1 MLIRLFFVGLL
12 SFQISFCLAQLAQ
25 GHYTIDHYSDA
36 NGLPQNSVKSI
47 AGDYQGF
54 VWFVTESGLARFDGR
69 HFYTYSKLNLPLKDN
84 RFYAMFPSMEKL
96 APKRNQETF
105 HAATDKA
112 DYVRVADGKAMVD
125 SLYFNKINRLRSYKT
140 SNGITFVTS
149 GLPIVQTVPFIAN
162 YIIPVAG
169 KQGSYYMCDSSGA
182 KLYENWQKKIT
193 YPFKNRFPANYFLL
207 KKKLYY
213 NYGSGKITRV
223 DAPKAENYPLGGD
236 ILTDPSYAAGKS
248 SIQIYWNSI
257 NDQVF
262 LYLNKNLYLLRADKD
277 KMMVAELVVKGFDF
291 KTLNIQTVY
300 FNKTDQALFLGSAT
314 QGLYVLRGQ
323 PFKTLTISQD
333 NQIEN
338 VFYAQTNYAKDA
350 VLVPRGFIVKK
361 QADGSVLV
369 KRLSGNLKENGIDSR
384 GILTDEKGMRWV
396 KNYQYI
402 SRYNPKGDKLLNRWG
417 LGDEIKT
424 IYSTPD
430 GMIWLGLK
438 KLGLFRINTLL
449 NNPSPEHFLIGNLN
463 NISFITSWTGQK
475 MLVGTE
481 HGLYTLDLTSKKAV
495 LVEGT
500 QNMFI
505 KSIYTA
511 EPGQI
516 WITAQDKGIM
526 LFSRNRLVVFPLD
539 KHKYLTAS
547 HCLFEDNNGFF
558 WITTNKGLFRARKN
572 DLLTYAAAHNAG
584 NISEETRN
592 EFLYEYYD
600 KNSGFLIN
608 EFNGGC
614 QPCALRVE
622 GGYVSLPSLN
632 GLVWFVPE
640 TIQQADNSG
649 KIYFDKVAYNKKS
662 FAGSAGP
669 VYLPV
674 NAQTIRFDFS
684 TPYFGHPDNLNFY
697 YALISNSSDITNPEW
712 NPIDGDDL
720 SIYFSSLTSGH
731 YTLLVKRVS
740 GFGTNNS
747 YIIKLPVIVPK
758 LWYETWIFRLIML
771 TVFAGAVYIF
781 IRLRT
786 RYLEKSNQAL
796 EIKIKDRTQKLE
808 IALSDLQ
815 QSEKE
820 LTRQLTIRSRLVASM
835 SHDIMTPMSFLASA
849 AERIEPMIS
858 QQNYQQAS
866 VVGNDVAVSAKRIRL
881 LLENTIG
888 YIKTQYKAE
897 RIPFGEVMLKDLIN
911 QKTDLFT
918 PAIQNQKNNLSNE
931 IAESVSVFSSDHL
944 LPIIIHN
951 IIDNANK
958 FTTKGIIR
966 IYTEQNHGKLH
977 LIFAD
982 SGHGIPLDLLKWL
995 NQTDD
1000 IGKVNNDPDMPASS
1014 KGLGLIMIKEIAAIL
1029 SIEILVEIQSG
1040 TVFRLI
1046 FNME

>member
-1 MLIRLFFVGLL
+1 MLIRLFFVGLFSL
-12 SFQISFCLAQLAQ
+12 QISCCLAQLAQ
-25 GHYTIDHYSDA
+25 GHYTVNHYSDE
-36 NGLPQNSVKSI
+36 NGLPQNSVKGI
-47 AGDYQGF
+47 AADQQGF
-54 VWFVTESGLARFDGR
+54 VWFVTESGIVRFDGQ
-69 HFYTYSKLNLPLKDN
+69 HFYTYNKLNLPLKDN
-84 RFYAMFPSMEKL
+84 RFYALFPSMENMGSKENHG
-96 APKRNQETF
+96 KF
-105 HAATDKA
+105 YATTDEA
-112 DYVRVADGKAMVD
+112 DYVKVADGRAVVD
-125 SLYFNKINRLRSYKT
+125 SFYFEKIKRLRSYKT
-140 SNGITFVTS
+140 SSGITFVTS

-169 KQGSYYMCDSSGA
+169 KQDSYYMCDSSGA
-182 KLYENWQKKIT
+182 KLYEKGHKKIT
-193 YPFKNRFPANYFLL
+193 YSFKNGFPANYFLL
-207 KKKLYY
+207 QQKLYY
-213 NYGSGKITRV
+213 NHGSGKIARI
-223 DAPKAENYPLGGD
+223 DAPKAENYPLDGD
-236 ILTDPSYAAGKS
+236 ILTDPSYTAGKS

-262 LYLNKNLYLLRADKD
+262 LYLNKNLYLLSAGKD
-277 KMMVAELVVKGFDF
+277 KTMATELVVKGFDF
-291 KTLNIQTVY
+291 KTLNIQTIY
-300 FNKTDQALFLGSAT
+300 FNKTDQALFLGSVT

-323 PFKTLTISQD
+323 PFQTLTTSTD

-338 VFYAQTNYAKDA
+338 VFYAQTTYGKDA

-361 QADGSVLV
+361 QADGSTQI
-369 KRLSGNLKENGIDSR
+369 KRLSGKLQENDKDNR
-384 GILTDEKGMRWV
+384 GILTDKKGMHWV

-402 SRYNPKGDKLLNRWG
+402 SRYNPEGDKQLNQWD
-417 LGDEIKT
+417 LHDEIKT
-424 IYSTPD
+424 IYSAPD
-430 GMIWLGLK
+430 GAIWLGLK
-438 KLGLFRINTLL
+438 NLGLFRINILEE
-449 NNPSPEHFLIGNLN
+449 NPSPKPFLLGKLDD
-463 NISFITSWTGQK
+463 ISFITSMTGQK
-475 MLVGTE
+475 LLVGTE
-481 HGLYTLDLTSKKAV
+481 HGLYTVDLITKKAV

-500 QNMFI
+500 QSMFI

-526 LFSRNRLVVFPLD
+526 LFSRNRLVIFPLD

-547 HCLFEDNNGFF
+547 HCLFEDRNGFF
-558 WITTNKGLFRARKN
+558 WITTNKGLFRAKKS
-572 DLLTYAAAHNAG
+572 DLLTYAAAYNAG
-584 NISEETRN
+584 NISEVNRN

-600 KNSGFLIN
+600 KNAGFLIN

-640 TIQQADNSG
+640 TIQQAANNG
-649 KIYFDKVAYNKKS
+649 KIYFDKITYNKKS
-662 FAGSAGP
+662 FPGTAGP
-669 VYLPV
+669 VNLPV
-674 NAQTIRFDFS
+674 NAQAIRFDFS

-697 YALISNSSDITNPEW
+697 WAMVGEGSASVVPDW
-712 NPIDGDDL
+712 NPVDSDQL
-720 SIYFSSLTSGH
+720 SIYFSSLASGH

-740 GFGTNNS
+740 GFGANNS
-747 YIIKLPVIVPK
+747 CIIKLPVIVPK

-771 TVFAGAVYIF
+771 TVFAAAVYVLV
-781 IRLRT
+781 RLRT

-808 IALSDLQ
+808 NALSDLQ

-849 AERIEPMIS
+849 AERIEPMIG

-866 VVGNDVAVSAKRIRL
+866 LVGKDVAVSAKRIRL
-881 LLENTIG
+881 LLENTIS

-918 PAIQNQKNNLSNE
+918 PAIQNQKNKLSNE
-931 IAESVSVFSSDHL
+931 IAENVSVFSSDHL

-958 FTTKGIIR
+958 FTTNGLIR
-966 IYTEQNHGKLH
+966 IYTEQNQGRLH

-982 SGHGIPLDLLKWL
+982 SGQGLPVDLLRWL
-995 NQTDD
+995 NQAD
-1000 IGKVNNDPDMPASS
+1000 GKGNNDPDMPASS

-1029 SIEILVEIQSG
+1029 SIEILVEIRSG